1 MYGIE
6 LAIIIFCTFSCA
18 LVSSSPSISS
28 SALLIFWRVLMV
40 SALPADATRNGL
52 FPCLPV
58 VKAAANDGQGIGI
71 GGDYPLSSVITSE

>member
-6 LAIIIFCTFSCA
+6 LAIIILGTFSCA

-40 SALPADATRNGL
+40 SPLFSRFCTQHTLSSMAQADA
-52 FPCLPV
+52 
-58 VKAAANDGQGIGI
+58 DGAQGIGI